1 MSAAHASL
9 GVHVWICLQA
19 RHRRGTRTSGRVS
32 RTTISVVRPVGTG
45 RFVCGH
51 LITMSLTVTLQQ
63 EIWAFTKMTAITF
76 YSVSYAKF
84 AFVAIQWNPA
94 KLCYPSRHYAAN

>member
-9 GVHVWICLQA
+9 GVHVWICPQA
-19 RHRRGTRTSGRVS
+19 RHRKGTRTSGRVS

-45 RFVCGH
+45 RFASGH

-63 EIWAFTKMTAITF
+63 EIWALTLMTATTF
-76 YSVSYAKF
+76 WRNLVSCA
-84 AFVAIQWNPA
+84 VP
-94 KLCYPSRHYAAN
+94 